1 MAASYREEILK
12 VMDGQTQLTVR
23 EIYERIPPEVFS
35 YYTELDGIKVIHQM
49 LNKMAKVKLVKR
61 DGKKK
66 VKGRWTLLWTKM

>member
-61 DGKKK
+61 AGRKK